1 MSDPTAMRT
10 MLARYRCRP
19 GTADDVAGALR
30 RMGDAVRADEPAC
43 LVYRVSRSVE
53 DPDVFVLYEEYVDEA
68 ALLAHRDT
76 PHFRELVEGTVV
88 PMLESR
94 EREVLAP
101 VLDPVPDAGAGT
113 NTMSSDAGRGSG
125 SPSPGGAG

>member
-1 MSDPTAMRT
+1 MGDGTDRRT
-10 MLARYRCRP
+10 MLARYRCRA
-19 GTADDVAGALR
+19 GRGDEVAEALR
-30 RMGDAVRADEPAC
+30 RMGAAVAADEPAC

-53 DPDVFVLYEEYVDEA
+53 EPDVFVLYEEYADEA
-68 ALLAHRDT
+68 ALLAHRET

-101 VLDPVPDAGAGT
+101 VLDPDRRE
-113 NTMSSDAGRGSG
+113 DGR
-125 SPSPGGAG
+125 